1 MFSAAA
7 AYARP
12 VRAVLHAVAG
22 AGAYWSF
29 LVNGHPAPYEPFHP
43 CRLLVRAASAER
55 AEAAYRCAAAVLR
68 RNAERN

>member
-1 MFSAAA
+1 MFSA

-12 VRAVLHAVAG
+12 VRAVLHAVVPGGG
-22 AGAYWSF
+22 AFWSF

-43 CRLLVRAASAER
+43 ARLTVRAASAER
-55 AEAAYRCAAAVLR
+55 AEAAYLRAAAVLR